1 MCEQMVVPKQVKG
14 GKSTHDAG
22 AVSIPLEILRCALV
36 VTRVSFHCYRS
47 HGYHYTLM
55 CDFNKQ

>member
-1 MCEQMVVPKQVKG
+1 MSEEMVVPKQVKG

-22 AVSIPLEILRCALV
+22 AVSITLQILRCALV
-36 VTRVSFHCYRS
+36 VTRVGFHCHRS
-47 HGYHYTLM
+47 HGYHLM